1 MSTDTFFGATA
12 FENAKLLAGRI
23 DIKQRLQLAIA
34 RARLR
39 KKSLA
44 LLFIDLDR
52 FNTITSTLGPEVGQQ
67 FLDVTTDRLTHALN
81 GDHLLMHLG
90 SDEYAV
96 LSEGIDN
103 ASQLRQ
109 LANRLLNV
117 IRKPVFIDQQ
127 ELMTTASIGISLYP
141 NKADNEQTLLHQA
154 ISALQNAKT
163 VGGDSVKFFTRSN
176 SNAPSLRRLNLEIE
190 LRHAISRKD
199 LTVHYQPK
207 MNLSTGHITSIEALV
222 RWKHDDLG
230 WVSPNEFIPIAEN
243 AGLISGIG
251 EMVLETACRH
261 GAKWIEDGVPHAK
274 IAVNLSAK
282 QLIRQDMLVQIK
294 RILKRTGFPP
304 EQLIIEL
311 TESLVLDTLT
321 KTSETLMGLRDMGIE
336 IAIDDFGTGYSTF
349 KLLKTLPVDILKIDQ
364 MFIANLLDNKV
375 DVAITQA
382 IIDVAHALDMR
393 VVAEGVENVEHADL
407 LQELGCD
414 TIQGFYLSEA
424 LPRAEITKLLC
435 LGIPGITKQRTNADI
450 EETQRKMAE
459 KKKEKLALA

>member
-163 VGGDSVKFFTRSN
+163 VGGDSVKFFTRNN

-459 KKKEKLALA
+459 KKNEKLALA

>member
-39 KKSLA
+39 QKSLA

-109 LANRLLNV
+109 LGNRLLNV

-127 ELMTTASIGISLYP
+127 ELMTAASIGISLYP

-163 VGGDSVKFFTRSN
+163 VGGDSVKFFTRSA

-207 MNLSTGHITSIEALV
+207 MNLATGHITSIEALV

-230 WVSPNEFIPIAEN
+230 WVSPNEFIPIAES

-261 GAKWIEDGVPHAK
+261 GAKWIEEGVPHAK

-311 TESLVLDTLT
+311 TESLILDTLG
-321 KTSETLMGLRDMGIE
+321 KTSETLTGLRDMGIE

-393 VVAEGVENVEHADL
+393 VVAEGVENAEHADL
-407 LQELGCD
+407 LQQLGCD

-424 LPRAEITKLLC
+424 LPRTEITKLLRV
-435 LGIPGITKQRTNADI
+435 GIPGITKQRTNADI
-450 EETQRKMAE
+450 EETRKQMAE
-459 KKKEKLALA
+459 KKNEKLALA

>member
-1 MSTDTFFGATA
+1 
-12 FENAKLLAGRI
+12 
-23 DIKQRLQLAIA
+23 
-34 RARLR
+34 
-39 KKSLA
+39 
-44 LLFIDLDR
+44 
-52 FNTITSTLGPEVGQQ
+52 
-67 FLDVTTDRLTHALN
+67 
-81 GDHLLMHLG
+81 
-90 SDEYAV
+90 
-96 LSEGIDN
+96 
-103 ASQLRQ
+103 
-109 LANRLLNV
+109 
-117 IRKPVFIDQQ
+117 
-127 ELMTTASIGISLYP
+127 
-141 NKADNEQTLLHQA
+141 
-154 ISALQNAKT
+154 
-163 VGGDSVKFFTRSN
+163 
-176 SNAPSLRRLNLEIE
+176 
-190 LRHAISRKD
+190 
-199 LTVHYQPK
+199 
-207 MNLSTGHITSIEALV
+207 
-222 RWKHDDLG
+222 
-230 WVSPNEFIPIAEN
+230 
-243 AGLISGIG
+243 
-251 EMVLETACRH
+251 MVLETACRH

-459 KKKEKLALA
+459 KKNEKLALA

>member
-1 MSTDTFFGATA
+1 
-12 FENAKLLAGRI
+12 
-23 DIKQRLQLAIA
+23 
-34 RARLR
+34 
-39 KKSLA
+39 
-44 LLFIDLDR
+44 
-52 FNTITSTLGPEVGQQ
+52 
-67 FLDVTTDRLTHALN
+67 
-81 GDHLLMHLG
+81 
-90 SDEYAV
+90 
-96 LSEGIDN
+96 
-103 ASQLRQ
+103 
-109 LANRLLNV
+109 
-117 IRKPVFIDQQ
+117 
-127 ELMTTASIGISLYP
+127 
-141 NKADNEQTLLHQA
+141 
-154 ISALQNAKT
+154 
-163 VGGDSVKFFTRSN
+163 
-176 SNAPSLRRLNLEIE
+176 

-459 KKKEKLALA
+459 KKNEKLALA